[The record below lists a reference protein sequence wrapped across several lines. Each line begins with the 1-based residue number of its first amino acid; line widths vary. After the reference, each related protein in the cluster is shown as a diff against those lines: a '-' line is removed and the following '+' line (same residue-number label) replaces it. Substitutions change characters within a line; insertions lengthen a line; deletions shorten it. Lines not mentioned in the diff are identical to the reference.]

1 MNKSIRVLFISGSG
15 EDVENIQ
22 SEMWNWGFS
31 VVSERVSTYEELRT
45 ELKTRVWDLI
55 ISDYAIGQFYF
66 TEAISLISGMD
77 NKLPL
82 IVVSD
87 YKGEECM
94 LEAIEKG
101 CSDYILKNDF
111 KRLRLSIN
119 RILKESAVCS
129 GHEKMMMECFE
140 DNKRL
145 LDTLD
150 SIGDGV
156 IITDKKGNIIMLNKV
171 SQACTGWMQQEA
183 LGKPLSS
190 VFRIIDKT
198 SRLPAEN
205 LQDKVLMQGKA
216 TGLKSNTVLVSK
228 DCTERYVSANCAPI
242 ITEYNGFA
250 GAILIFRDITR
261 IKRIEDEIINEQR
274 NLTAMFDAAP
284 VGMLLFDQNAA
295 IRKANST
302 IYYIAGKEPFK
313 QSDNKRIGDIFKCPN
328 RNNCAEGCG
337 YCRECVSCGLN
348 IALQKACSSDKI
360 IINSDVQHTVFMNE
374 DNMKLWLRI
383 NSVPIIIDTEQHT
396 LVIIDDI
403 TGLKQLQEELKGSN
417 EELQNALIEL
427 QRTQNHLIQQE
438 KLAGIGQLAAGV
450 AHEINNPLGFV
461 MSNFETSK
469 NYFEKYK
476 RILDAYRY
484 LKDELLNL
492 GDKNI
497 EIKISDINDLER
509 KENMQFITEDLED
522 LFKDSKEGLERIG
535 KIITGLRLFSR
546 VDQQNDIAEYDLN
559 EGIQNTLIVVNN
571 EIKYYAAVEENLQ
584 NIPII
589 QANGG
594 QINQVLLNLIVNA
607 VHAIKSKGIEE
618 MGLIKIST
626 SCDDKFIYC
635 CIEDNGEGIAE
646 DNLNKIF
653 DPFFTTKSIGKGT
666 GLGLSISYDIIVNKH
681 DGELQVKSTQG
692 VGSSFIIKIPIHE

>member
-1 MNKSIRVLFISGSG
+1 MNKSIRVLHISDSR
-15 EDVENIQ
+15 EDVENIHN
-22 SEMWNWGFS
+22 EMWNWGFS
-31 VVSERVSTYEELRT
+31 VVSERVSTYEELKT

-55 ISDYAIGQFYF
+55 ISDYAIGQFSF
-66 TEAISLISGMD
+66 TEAISLISGME
-77 NKLPL
+77 NELPL

-87 YKGEECM
+87 DNDEKYM
-94 LEAIEKG
+94 FEAIEKG

-111 KRLRLSIN
+111 IRLRLSIN
-119 RILKESAVCS
+119 RVLKESAVRS
-129 GHEKMMMECFE
+129 DHKKKMREYSE

-171 SQACTGWMQQEA
+171 TQVCTGWMQQEA
-183 LGKPLSS
+183 LGKPLST

-205 LQDKVLMQGKA
+205 LYDKVLMEGKA

-242 ITEYNGFA
+242 ITGYNGFA
-250 GAILIFRDITR
+250 GAILVFRDITR

-284 VGMLLFDQNAA
+284 VGMLLFDQNAG
-295 IRKANST
+295 IRKANSA

-337 YCRECVSCGLN
+337 YCGECISCGLN

-360 IINSDVQHTVFMNE
+360 IINSDVEYTVFTNE
-374 DNMKLWLRI
+374 DNRKLWLRI
-383 NSVPIIIDTEQHT
+383 NSVPIIIDAEQHT
-396 LVIIDDI
+396 LVVIDDI

-417 EELQNALIEL
+417 EELQNALKEL

-461 MSNFETSK
+461 MSNFETLK
-469 NYFEKYK
+469 NYVGKYK
-476 RILDAYRY
+476 GALDAYRD
-484 LKDELLNL
+484 LRGEMLDSGN
-492 GDKNI
+492 KNI
-497 EIKISDINDLER
+497 ESKIKNINDFEL
-509 KENMQFITEDLED
+509 KANIDFIAEDLED
-522 LFKDSKEGLERIG
+522 LFKDTNEGLKRIG
-535 KIITGLRLFSR
+535 KIISGLRLFSR
-546 VDQQNDIAEYDLN
+546 VDQQNDVAEYDLN
-559 EGIQNTLIVVNN
+559 EGIQNTLIVANN
-571 EIKYYAAVEENLQ
+571 EIKYYADVEMNLQ
-584 NIPII
+584 SIPII
-589 QANGG
+589 HVNGG

-607 VHAIKSKGIEE
+607 VHAIKSKGTGE

-626 SCDDKFIYC
+626 SCDDEFIYC
-635 CIEDNGEGIAE
+635 SIEDNGIGITE

-653 DPFFTTKSIGKGT
+653 DPFFTTKSVGKGT

-681 DGELQVKSTQG
+681 DGELQVKSTKD

>member
-1 MNKSIRVLFISGSG
+1 MNKSIRVLFILGSG

-31 VVSERVSTYEELRT
+31 VVSERVSTYEELRN
-45 ELKTRVWDLI
+45 ELNTRVWDLI
-55 ISDYAIGQFYF
+55 ICDYAIGQFSF
-66 TEAISLISGMD
+66 TEAISLILEKD
-77 NKLPL
+77 NELPL
-82 IVVSD
+82 ILVSD
-87 YKGEECM
+87 DKDEEHM

-111 KRLRLSIN
+111 IRLHLSIN
-119 RILKESAVCS
+119 RVLKEAAVCS
-129 GHEKMMMECFE
+129 GHKKMMREYSE

-156 IITDKKGNIIMLNKV
+156 IITDKQGNIIMLNKV
-171 SQACTGWMQQEA
+171 TQACTGWMQQEA
-183 LGKPLSS
+183 LGKPLTT
-190 VFRIIDKT
+190 VFRIVDKT
-198 SRLPAEN
+198 SRIPAEN
-205 LQDKVLMQGKA
+205 LYDKVLMERKA

-242 ITEYNGFA
+242 ITGYNGFA
-250 GAILIFRDITR
+250 GAILIFRDISR

-274 NLTAMFDAAP
+274 NRTAMFDAAP

-295 IRKANST
+295 IRKANSA

-313 QSDNKRIGDIFKCPN
+313 QSDDKRIGDIFKCPN

-337 YCRECVSCGLN
+337 NCGECISCGLN
-348 IALQKACSSDKI
+348 IALQKSCSSDKI
-360 IINSDVQHTVFMNE
+360 IINSDVEYTVFTNE
-374 DNMKLWLRI
+374 DNTKLWLRI
-383 NSVPIIIDTEQHT
+383 NSVPIIIDAEQHT
-396 LVIIDDI
+396 LVVIDDI
-403 TGLKQLQEELKGSN
+403 TGLKQLQEELKESN
-417 EELQNALIEL
+417 EELQKALEEL
-427 QRTQNHLIQQE
+427 QRTQNHMIQQE

-476 RILDAYRY
+476 RILDAFRE
-484 LKDELLNL
+484 LKDGLLNS

-497 EIKISDINDLER
+497 EIKISYINDLQR

-535 KIITGLRLFSR
+535 KIIMGLRLFSR
-546 VDQQNDIAEYDLN
+546 VDQQNDVSEYDLN
-559 EGIQNTLIVVNN
+559 EGIQNTLTVANN
-571 EIKYYAAVEENLQ
+571 EIKYYADVEENLQ
-584 NIPII
+584 NIPIV

-607 VHAIKSKGIEE
+607 VHAIKSKGTEE

-626 SCDDKFIYC
+626 RCDDKFIYC
-635 CIEDNGEGIAE
+635 CIEDNGEGIAA

-666 GLGLSISYDIIVNKH
+666 GLGLSVSYDIIVNKH
-681 DGELQVKSTQG
+681 GGELQVKSTQG
-692 VGSSFIIKIPIHE
+692 VGSSFIIKIPIQN